1 MAGLLQ
7 MVEAARRNARLREF
21 GSQYLDDTTTSPQH
35 SRALTCI

>member
-7 MVEAARRNARLREF
+7 MVEAAQRNARLRDL
-21 GSQYLDDTTTSPQH
+21 GSLYLDDTTTGPQH